1 MQAVYDSLPW
11 RPGHRMREPARNG
24 AHGHCG
30 PAGPIAAMSDG
41 RGWHLYGSSVEAPVE
56 ATDVSRQ
63 QQTADADA
71 AEVQQL
77 RQMTA
82 DGSAR
87 P

>member
-1 MQAVYDSLPW
+1 
-11 RPGHRMREPARNG
+11 
-24 AHGHCG
+24 
-30 PAGPIAAMSDG
+30 MSDG

-71 AEVQQL
+71 DAAEVNQL

>member
-1 MQAVYDSLPW
+1 
-11 RPGHRMREPARNG
+11 
-24 AHGHCG
+24 
-30 PAGPIAAMSDG
+30 
-41 RGWHLYGSSVEAPVE
+41 VEVPVE